1 MAISKDKKK
10 ELVQGYGNDLSSAAN
25 VVILK
30 QSGIPVI
37 ESSSLRMNVLN
48 VGGKLNV
55 IRKRLFLR
63 SLESAGYQVVEHK
76 DLDGAVVALY
86 ATEDEYAPLKEV
98 QKYIKSLKK
107 ADKKYGFEYV
117 GGWFDKEW
125 KDAEYVRTLADLPSK
140 EELVGK
146 LLFLLK
152 HPVQKLVG
160 TLDAVK
166 NKLDEGTST
175 QEAPAQEVKEEQSTE
190 SETPA
195 AADEATTAEA
205 TTEESSTDASEADK
219 KEDTETPTETAEST
233 DNASTEEEA
242 TEEPKEEENK

>member
-10 ELVQGYGNDLSSAAN
+10 ELVQGYESDLSSAVN

-30 QSGIPVI
+30 QSGIPVNESNGLRI
-37 ESSSLRMNVLN
+37 ELAPL
-48 VGGKLNV
+48 GGKLNV

-63 SLESAGYQVVEHK
+63 SLEKAGYQAVEHS

-86 ATEDEYAPLKEV
+86 ATSDEFAPLKEI
-98 QKYIKSLKK
+98 QKYIKALKK

-125 KDAEYVRTLADLPSK
+125 KDAAYVQALANLPSK

-146 LLFLLK
+146 FLFLLK

-166 NKLDEGTST
+166 NKLE
-175 QEAPAQEVKEEQSTE
+175 
-190 SETPA
+190 
-195 AADEATTAEA
+195 
-205 TTEESSTDASEADK
+205 
-219 KEDTETPTETAEST
+219 
-233 DNASTEEEA
+233 
-242 TEEPKEEENK
+242 